1 MARAAATPDDPLTIE
16 PDETVMTFAG
26 FRAAAERAAAGLAAM
41 GVAADTRVSWQ
52 LPNGRAALVLSA
64 ALARLGAVQ
73 NPIIP
78 IYREREV
85 GFVAR
90 QTGAGL
96 LVVPSVWRGF
106 DYRAMAETVAATTE
120 NCEVLV
126 CDGDGDLPEG
136 DPAELAPFE
145 APIGADGR
153 LPVRWIYYTSGT
165 TADPKGAMHG
175 DDSVIA
181 AARHVWESLELSAD
195 DVWPLAFP
203 FTHIGGIS
211 LLIATLV
218 CGPPLLMVESF
229 DPEADIRFFRE
240 HGLTLAGSGTPFFI
254 AYLAEQR
261 KTPDSPLFPRLRA
274 AIGGGAP
281 KPAGLHMEV
290 KNEMGGV
297 GIISSYGLTEC
308 PIVTYARLD
317 DPDDKLAAT
326 EGRIMEDTAWKL
338 IGGELLLKGPTLC
351 RGYLDEAL
359 NETAFDDEG
368 FFFTGDLAEVDG
380 EGFVTI
386 VGRKKDVIIRKGENI
401 SAKEVEDVLFSHPGV
416 TDVAVV
422 GLPDPVSGERCCA
435 VVVPRPGQSFGFA
448 TMVEHCK
455 KAGLMNQKI
464 PEQLEIVDELPR
476 NPAGK
481 VLKQQLR
488 EVYGDG
494 DGGDPQHPPTA
505 GIRTTTPGSL
515 R

>member
-1 MARAAATPDDPLTIE
+1 MIGNPRTYWEAIEARAEATPDAPLTIE
-16 PDETVMTFAG
+16 PDGTVMTFAG
-26 FRAAAERAAAGLAAM
+26 FRDAAERAAAGLAAM

-52 LPNGRAALVLSA
+52 LPNGRASLILSA

-85 GFVAR
+85 GFVVR
-90 QTGAGL
+90 QTGARL

-106 DYRAMAETVAATTE
+106 DYPAMAETVVAATDD
-120 NCEVLV
+120 CDVLV
-126 CDGDGDLPEG
+126 CDGDLPEG
-136 DPAELAPFE
+136 DPSTLAPFE
-145 APIGADGR
+145 APLDDDRR

-165 TADPKGAMHG
+165 TADPKGAMHS

-181 AARHVWESLELSAD
+181 AARHIWENLELRAD

-218 CGPPLLMVESF
+218 CGTPMLMVESF
-229 DPEADIRFFRE
+229 NPEADTRFFRE

-254 AYLAEQR
+254 AFLAEQR
-261 KTPDSPLFPRLRA
+261 KTPDQPIFPKMRA

-308 PIVTYARLD
+308 PIVTYCFLD
-317 DPDDKLAAT
+317 DPDEKLAAT
-326 EGRIMEDTAWKL
+326 EGRILDDTDWKL
-338 IGGELLLKGPTLC
+338 IDGELLLKGPTLC

-359 NETAFDDEG
+359 NEAGFDDEG
-368 FFFTGDLAEVDG
+368 FFFTGDLAEIDD

-401 SAKEVEDVLFSHPGV
+401 SAKEVEDVLFSHPHV
-416 TDVAVV
+416 SDVAVI
-422 GLPDPVSGERCCA
+422 GLPDAVSGERCCA
-435 VVVPRPGQSFGFA
+435 VVAPMAGQPFGFVE
-448 TMVEHCK
+448 MVEHCK
-455 KAGLMNQKI
+455 EVGLMNQKI

-476 NPAGK
+476 NPVGK

-488 EVYGDG
+488 ETYGG
-494 DGGDPQHPPTA
+494 
-505 GIRTTTPGSL
+505 
-515 R
+515 

>member
-1 MARAAATPDDPLTIE
+1 MDNPRTYWEAIVARAGATPDGPLTIE
-16 PDETVMTFAG
+16 PDGTVMTFSG
-26 FRAAAERAAAGLAAM
+26 FRDAAERVAAGLATM

-85 GFVAR
+85 GFVTR
-90 QTGAGL
+90 QTGARL
-96 LVVPSVWRGF
+96 LVVPSWWRGF
-106 DYRAMAETVAATTE
+106 DYRAMAESVAATTD

-126 CDGDGDLPEG
+126 CDGELPEG
-136 DPAELAPFE
+136 DPAALAPFE
-145 APIGADGR
+145 ASPGADGR

-181 AARHVWESLELSAD
+181 AARHVWESLELGAD

-218 CGPPLLMVESF
+218 CGTPMLMVESF
-229 DPEADIRFFRE
+229 NPETDIHFFGE

-254 AYLAEQR
+254 AYLTEQR
-261 KTPDSPLFPRLRA
+261 KTPDRPIFPRMRA

-290 KNEMGGV
+290 KNEMGGA

-317 DPDDKLAAT
+317 DPDDKLDAT
-326 EGRIMEDTAWKL
+326 EGRIMEDTDWKL
-338 IGGELLLKGPTLC
+338 VDGELLLKGPTLC

-359 NETAFDDEG
+359 NETAFDNDG
-368 FFFTGDLAEVDG
+368 FFFTGDLARVDG

-416 TDVAVV
+416 ADVAVI
-422 GLPDPVSGERCCA
+422 GLADPVSGERCCA
-435 VVVPRPGQSFGFA
+435 VVVPRSGEPFGFA
-448 TMVEHCK
+448 GMVEHCK
-455 KAGLMNQKI
+455 EAGLMNQKI
-464 PEQLEIVDELPR
+464 PEQLEIVGELPR

-488 EVYGDG
+488 ETYG
-494 DGGDPQHPPTA
+494 Q
-505 GIRTTTPGSL
+505 
-515 R
+515 